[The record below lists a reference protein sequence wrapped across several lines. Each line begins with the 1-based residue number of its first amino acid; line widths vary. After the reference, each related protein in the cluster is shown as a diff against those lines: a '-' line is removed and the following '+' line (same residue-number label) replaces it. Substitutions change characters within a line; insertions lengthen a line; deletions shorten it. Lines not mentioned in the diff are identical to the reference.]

1 MFSRNIFQFT
11 KKIRNPCLIQQKYL
25 SENIHLANKLYFQKE
40 LGNIN
45 ASLTKIENNSNAIV
59 SILVLQLCTNIL
71 LLVV

>member
-1 MFSRNIFQFT
+1 MFLAASFRLQ
-11 KKIRNPCLIQQKYL
+11 KKIRNPCFIQQKYL

-45 ASLTKIENNSNAIV
+45 ASLTKMQNNSNAIV

-71 LLVV
+71 FLVV